1 MAMSSIT
8 SYQTQYLS
16 GLKQALNISMM
27 QKAMSRDAESV
38 QSTIKA
44 MEASV
49 EPGKGQNLDLRI

>member
-1 MAMSSIT
+1 MNSIT

-16 GLKQALNISMM
+16 SLKQALNISMM

-44 MEASV
+44 MEAAT
-49 EPGKGQNLDLRI
+49 EPGKGQHLDLKI